1 MDIPLYISLPLILLL
16 TLISGVFSASETA
29 FVAASKATLHRLSKK
44 GDKKAK
50 LVVKLRGNLE
60 RLVSAILLNNIM
72 VNTLATAIST
82 LVFVELFGDAGVIY
96 ASAVMTVLIV
106 TYAEVMP
113 KVYAINHAI
122 SLSRKLAAFMDWV
135 VSLSHPIT
143 LIMDWVARKT
153 LLLFGIRISSQAT
166 SINTVEELRGAID
179 LHISPDEET
188 AAERAM
194 LHSIL
199 DLGDVE
205 VSEIMTHRKH
215 VLMLDASLP
224 IQEILEQVIDCPYTR
239 IPLYQ
244 DNPDNIVGILH
255 AKGFLRALSKHEG
268 KLQTLNVIEI
278 ASKPWFIP
286 ESTTLHEQLQAF
298 RTRKEHFAIVVDEY
312 GSFEGIVTLEDIIEE
327 IVGEISDEHDIPL
340 DGVWIR
346 KDGTITAVGTTT
358 IRDLNR
364 KFEWALPDEEASTI
378 AGLILHESRIIPEPG
393 QTFRVHDFDVKILK
407 RVRNQITLVSLKPA
421 PKEASPDHA

>member
-1 MDIPLYISLPLILLL
+1 MNIPLYISLPLILIL
-16 TLISGVFSASETA
+16 TVISALFSAAETA
-29 FVAASKATLHRLSKK
+29 FVAASKATLHRLAKQ
-44 GDKKAK
+44 GDEKAS
-50 LVVKLRGNLE
+50 LVGKLRSNLE
-60 RLVSAILLNNIM
+60 KLVSAILLNNIL
-72 VNTLATAIST
+72 VNTLATSIST
-82 LVFVELFGDAGVIY
+82 LVFVELFGDAGVFY
-96 ASAVMTVLIV
+96 ASAIMTILIV

-113 KVYAINHAI
+113 KVYAINHSI
-122 SLSRKLAAFMDWV
+122 SLSRSLAKFMNLV
-135 VSLSHPIT
+135 VRISSPVTHV
-143 LIMDWVARKT
+143 MDWVARKT
-153 LLLFGIRISSQAT
+153 LLLFGIQIRSQGST
-166 SINTVEELRGAID
+166 INTIEELRGAID

-188 AAERAM
+188 TAERAM

-205 VSEIMTHRKH
+205 VSEIMTHRKN
-215 VLMLDASLP
+215 VLMLDAALP
-224 IQEILEQVIDCPYTR
+224 VQDLLEQVIDCPYTR

-255 AKGFLRALSKHEG
+255 AKGFLRALSKYEG
-268 KLQTLNVIEI
+268 KLQTLSVIDI

-286 ESTTLHEQLQAF
+286 DSTTLHEQLQAF

-327 IVGEISDEHDIPL
+327 IVGEILDEHDIPL

-364 KFEWALPDEEASTI
+364 KFDWTLPDEEASTI
-378 AGLILHESRIIPEPG
+378 AGLILHEARIIPEPG
-393 QTFRVHDFDVKILK
+393 QTFRIHSFDIKILR
-407 RVRNQITLVSLKPA
+407 RVRNQITLLSIKPVLKESSGDPA
-421 PKEASPDHA
+421 